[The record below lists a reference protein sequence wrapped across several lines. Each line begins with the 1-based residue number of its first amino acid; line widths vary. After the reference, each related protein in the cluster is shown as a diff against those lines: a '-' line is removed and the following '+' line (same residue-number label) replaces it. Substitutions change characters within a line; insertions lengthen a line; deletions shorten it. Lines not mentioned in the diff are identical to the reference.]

1 MFTLSNPS
9 LPTAP
14 SGSER
19 QRAALDKARS
29 WLDASTSSF
38 ADGAARQTAEL
49 GQVATSSLDNSMRT
63 IQQGME
69 GMARRKAEE
78 EASKGSG
85 LGGILKQVL
94 PPVATLIGG
103 PGAGALAA
111 GASRFL

>member
-9 LPTAP
+9 LPTEP

-19 QRAALDKARS
+19 QRAALEKARS

-38 ADGAARQTAEL
+38 ADGAARQTAEA
-49 GQVATSSLDNSMRT
+49 GQMATSSLDNSMRR

-78 EASKGSG
+78 EANKGG
-85 LGGILKQVL
+85 LGDILKQVL
-94 PPVATLIGG
+94 PPVATLVGG

>member
-9 LPTAP
+9 LPTAL

-19 QRAALDKARS
+19 QRAALEKARS

-49 GQVATSSLDNSMRT
+49 GQMATSSLDNSMRT

-78 EASKGSG
+78 AANKGGG

-94 PPVATLIGG
+94 PPLATLAAGPVGG
-103 PGAGALAA
+103 GLAA
-111 GASRFL
+111 GASRFF